1 MTKKMKVGKEPKP
14 KSVLDALKKWD
25 DYHKHKDDMKTVAV
39 MMGPDFKVAIKQAKL
54 QNRVIQVV
62 FLLAG

>member
-39 MMGPDFKVAIKQAKL
+39 MMGPDFKVTI
-54 QNRVIQVV
+54 
-62 FLLAG
+62 